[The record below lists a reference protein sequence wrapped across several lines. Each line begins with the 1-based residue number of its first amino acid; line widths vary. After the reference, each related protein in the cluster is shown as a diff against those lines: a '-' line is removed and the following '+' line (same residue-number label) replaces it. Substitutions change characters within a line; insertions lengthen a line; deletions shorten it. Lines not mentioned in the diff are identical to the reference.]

1 MKALKLIVA
10 ASAIALGATSLQAS
24 ASTYSSIDSQ
34 PGGNRAQITQ
44 SIDSQPGG
52 NHAQTPSIDSRPG
65 GNYVNVDYAAPASAL
80 GSDERGLDTK
90 PGSR

>member
-24 ASTYSSIDSQ
+24 ASTYPSID
-34 PGGNRAQITQ
+34 T
-44 SIDSQPGG
+44 QPGG

-65 GNYVNVDYAAPASAL
+65 GNYVNVDYAAPSSAL

-90 PGSR
+90 PGSH